1 MINLSQ
7 LKRKERPI
15 YGFVGARIDE
25 DTKRQFEE
33 FCRDQQL
40 AVSTVLVAM
49 IIDIVD
55 KHKKVKISEE

>member
-1 MINLSQ
+1 MVNLSQ

-15 YGFVGARIDE
+15 CGFVGARIDE

-49 IIDIVD
+49 IIDIID
-55 KHKKVKISEE
+55 KHKKSKISEE